1 LTQDVTT
8 GLYVGKKIIVMAV
21 VKMNDL
27 TEGLS
32 GKVGKIIF
40 RTYRG
45 KTYASSRPRKRK
57 PQSEQQR
64 SNREKFKLATQ
75 YAKRMMNDDD
85 MKAYYKRIAKQ
96 LALPNAYTAAIT
108 DYMRKPQISDVDPK
122 KYTGKPGGHIA
133 ISAKK
138 KNFKLDSVNVIVSS
152 HDNQIVE
159 VGKAEYEGTGKWI
172 FRSTL
177 SSPSPYTSF
186 SVMVTATDRMGTS
199 VHRMVSF

>member
-1 LTQDVTT
+1 
-8 GLYVGKKIIVMAV
+8 MAV

-32 GKVGKIIF
+32 GQVGKIIF

-75 YAKRMMNDDD
+75 YAKRMMKDAD

-108 DYMRKPQISDVDPK
+108 DYMRKPKISGVDVK

-133 ISAKK
+133 ISAQK

-152 HDNQIVE
+152 HDSQIVE
-159 VGKAEYEGTGKWI
+159 VGKAEYEGAGQWV

-186 SVMVTATDRMGTS
+186 SIMITAKDRMGASTQRIVS
-199 VHRMVSF
+199 V

>member
-1 LTQDVTT
+1 MLV
-8 GLYVGKKIIVMAV
+8 KKLIVMAV
-21 VKMNDL
+21 VRMNDL
-27 TEGLS
+27 IEGLS

-45 KTYASSRPRKRK
+45 KTYASSRPRKRRE
-57 PQSEQQR
+57 QSEQQR

-75 YAKRMMNDDD
+75 YAKRMMKDAD

-108 DYMRKPQISDVDPK
+108 DYMRKPQIIEVDVK
-122 KYTGKPGGHIA
+122 KYTAKPGGHIS
-133 ISAKK
+133 ISAQK
-138 KNFKLDSVNVIVSS
+138 KNFKLDAVNVIISS

-159 VGKAEYEGTGKWI
+159 VGKAEYEGAGQWI

-199 VHRMVSF
+199 VHRMVSL